1 MAPLRVYLLFI
12 IRHYLQSWRQ
22 TLLTVLGLAL
32 GVSVFISIHLTVG
45 ASLRSFKNTT
55 QSISG
60 RAQWQLVRDGQ
71 GIDESLFP
79 RIKMHPLVQ
88 AAAPAVEFQAPLLE
102 KPDQSIWIMGVD
114 FFSEAGFRQYSKTL
128 SSLRGDDFLSL
139 VLTPRAIALPRNFVE
154 RYGLKKG
161 DSFSILINGR
171 PLTLKVTG
179 FLENEGPAQ
188 AFGGNFGL
196 MDIAQ
201 AQEAFGKI
209 GVLDRIDLLP
219 GKTGDEKAWAQEI
232 EKILSPGVRLIRP
245 ADRDKGTEQMIHSYQ
260 LNLTALSFIAVL
272 VSMYL
277 IYNTANLSVVRRRKE
292 LGILRSIG
300 MLPRQILCLVL
311 LEAAGYGLMGGLA
324 GLAGGT
330 LLARFLLNTVS
341 RTITNLYVLVGVKE
355 IPLSFIELGFIL
367 LFSILISMISAYLP
381 ARQAAG
387 LEPREVLYQ
396 KPGMIDAVG
405 KVTRKNLF
413 WGMGLLALAGLLT
426 FLPPWH
432 QWPIGGFSATL
443 ALTLGFSFLLPDFL
457 RLIFRRVFIFQF
469 LKKRGYLSEWLGINY
484 LNRYVGRITIAMA
497 ALMIAIAMLISV
509 SLMIRSFRQAVDTWI
524 GQSVSGDLFV
534 GPVLPSNQ
542 GFYQFLEPRTI
553 QEIESLKEVSEVYH
567 YRAIMTEAKGLPI
580 RLWAGDLAIIQR
592 RGGLSF
598 TRGTSESI
606 MPEAITGEGIL
617 ASEILA
623 NQLSL
628 KPGDQITLMTADGPH
643 AFRVA
648 GVFYDYRTEGGAVWM
663 DRSLFLKYWKDPR
676 INGLRLYLKDSS
688 QINPVREILHKKTA
702 GRVSLVIISNRE
714 LREQILNIF
723 DQTFQITY
731 VLEAIAILVAFLG
744 ILHTSAIS
752 ILFREKELGI
762 LQALGALPGQIRRM
776 ILTETTLMGVF
787 SFLWGALAGTLLSF
801 ILIFVINKQSFGWT
815 IPFHWSWV
823 VFFKTLGII
832 VLGSL
837 LSGWIPAGLAVRR
850 STQEMIRE
858 E

>member
-1 MAPLRVYLLFI
+1 
-12 IRHYLQSWRQ
+12 
-22 TLLTVLGLAL
+22 
-32 GVSVFISIHLTVG
+32 
-45 ASLRSFKNTT
+45 
-55 QSISG
+55 
-60 RAQWQLVRDGQ
+60 
-71 GIDESLFP
+71 
-79 RIKMHPLVQ
+79 LVQ
-88 AAAPAVEFQAPLLE
+88 AAAPVVEFQAPLRE
-102 KPDQSIWIMGVD
+102 RKDQSIWIMGVD
-114 FFSEAGFRQYSKTL
+114 FFSEAGFRQYAEPL
-128 SSLRGDDFLSL
+128 SSLRGEEFLSL
-139 VLTPRAIALPRNFVE
+139 ALTPKSVGLARIFAE
-154 RYGLKKG
+154 RHGVKKG

-171 PLTLKVTG
+171 SLTLKVAG
-179 FLENEGPAQ
+179 LLENEGPAQ
-188 AFGGNFGL
+188 AFGGNFGI

-209 GVLDRIDLLP
+209 GFLDRIDLSFVETGRDEVQVREFERILP
-219 GKTGDEKAWAQEI
+219 A
-232 EKILSPGVRLIRP
+232 GVRLIRP
-245 ADRDKGTEQMIHSYQ
+245 ADREKGTEQMIRSYQ

-277 IYNTANLSVVRRRKE
+277 IYNTASLSVVRRRKE

-300 MLPRQILCLVL
+300 MLPRQILGLVL
-311 LEAAGYGLMGGLA
+311 LEAAGYGFMGGLV

-330 LLARFLLNTVS
+330 LLARFLLDTVS
-341 RTITNLYVLVGVKE
+341 RTITNLYALVGVKE
-355 IPLSFIELGFIL
+355 IPFSFLELGSIL
-367 LFSILISMISAYLP
+367 FLSILISMISAYLP

-396 KPGMIDAVG
+396 KPGMMDSAR
-405 KVTRKNLF
+405 KVTRHNLY
-413 WGMGLLALAGLLT
+413 WGIGLLVMAGLLT

-443 ALTLGFSFLLPDFL
+443 ALTLGFSILLPDFV
-457 RLIFRRVFIFQF
+457 RLIFRRIFIFQF
-469 LKKRGYLSEWLGINY
+469 LKKRGYWSGWLGINY

-497 ALMIAIAMLISV
+497 ALMIAITMLISV
-509 SLMIRSFRQAVDTWI
+509 GLMIRSFRQAVDTWI

-542 GFYQFLEPRTI
+542 GFFQFLEPQVIR
-553 QEIESLKEVSEVYH
+553 EIESLKELSEVYH
-567 YRAIMTEAKGLPI
+567 YRAVMTEARGIPI

-598 TRGTSESI
+598 TQGASETI
-606 MPEAITGEGIL
+606 IRQAVTGEAIL
-617 ASEILA
+617 VSEILA
-623 NQLSL
+623 NQLKI
-628 KPGDQITLMTADGPH
+628 KPENQLTLMTADGPRS
-643 AFRVA
+643 FRVA

-676 INGLRLYLKDSS
+676 INGLRLYLKDPSLIP
-688 QINPVREILHKKTA
+688 QVREILHGKMA
-702 GRVSLVIISNRE
+702 DRVSLVIISNRE

-723 DQTFQITY
+723 DQTFRITY

-762 LQALGALPGQIRRM
+762 LEALGAMPGQIRRM
-776 ILTETTLMGVF
+776 ILTETTLMGIF
-787 SFLWGALAGTLLSF
+787 SFIWGALAGTLLSF

-815 IPFHWSWV
+815 IPFHWSGTI
-823 VFFKTLGII
+823 FIKTLGII

-837 LSGWIPAGLAVRR
+837 LSGWIPSGLAVRR